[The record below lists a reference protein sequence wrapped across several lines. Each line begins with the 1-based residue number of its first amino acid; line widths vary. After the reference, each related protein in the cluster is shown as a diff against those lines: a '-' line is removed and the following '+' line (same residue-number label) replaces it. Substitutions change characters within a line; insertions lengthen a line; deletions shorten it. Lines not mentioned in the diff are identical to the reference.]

1 MDELIKTVILGLLQG
16 VAELFPISSLG
27 HTVLFPALLG
37 WNSFIQSDNFL
48 SIVVTLHLGTAIALF
63 IFYWRDWVALIRA
76 FFKTAL
82 KGRLD
87 ADPMGKTIWLLI
99 VGTVPLGLLGLFL
112 ADPLKN
118 LFSSP
123 VIVSA
128 FLCCNGAVLLV
139 GERQRERI
147 EPKGVDR
154 TKQEQAFLTIN
165 DLSFTQALLIGLSQ
179 SLALLPGISRS
190 GISMVAALRAKLSHE
205 EALRFTFLLAS
216 PAILLAS
223 ILEVPQLI
231 STKTHYVSQT
241 TQIAALAG
249 GVAAF
254 LAAIVSVRFLS
265 RYFRVGRLTPFA
277 YYCFVVGIV
286 CFFIFAPIT
295 LGWFSLPW
303 AGH

>member
-1 MDELIKTVILGLLQG
+1 MDELIKTVLLGLLQG

-27 HTVLFPALLG
+27 HTVLIPALLG
-37 WNSFIQSDNFL
+37 WNAYIQSQSFL
-48 SIVVTLHLGTAIALF
+48 AVVVTLHLGTAIALF
-63 IFYWRDWVALIRA
+63 LFYWRDWVALIRA
-76 FFKTAL
+76 FFKTAV

-87 ADPMGKTIWLLI
+87 ADPQGKAIWLII

-112 ADPLKN
+112 AEPLKS

-128 FLCCNGAVLLV
+128 FLCANGVVLLV
-139 GERQRERI
+139 GERQRQQI

-154 TKQEQAFLTIN
+154 AKQEQAFLTIN
-165 DLSFTQALLIGLSQ
+165 DLSFVQAFFIGLTQA
-179 SLALLPGISRS
+179 LALLPGISRS
-190 GISMVAALRAKLSHE
+190 GISMVAALRARLSHE

-216 PAILLAS
+216 PAILLAAL
-223 ILEVPQLI
+223 LEIPKDLLPAPQ
-231 STKTHYVSQT
+231 H

-254 LAAIVSVRFLS
+254 LTAVVSVTFLS

-277 YYCFVVGIV
+277 YYCFAVGLI
-286 CFFIFAPIT
+286 CFLIFAPVT
-295 LGWFSLPW
+295 LHWFSLPW